1 MASSCSSGHFSKL
14 GFTQFK
20 RRRQGNLQVGGTER
34 PGVPECRG
42 QRPTVRNLPTWR
54 RARAMAS
61 TKVGD
66 GLSYQA
72 ALRWVMGRRFCN
84 AWAARVVQEKSP
96 RGGRGTGDG
105 EIGPLA
111 LCLHTQWVRTS
122 WKVTLPVRLGRVR
135 RRGTEQGLSGEGALG
150 VSDQHPPNE
159 DGGLAGAVPDR
170 RLGGEFHG
178 AGDAVV
184 PGHLGAGPSYI
195 RLLISAAAAAGP
207 SMAGDRSGQVD
218 GVALAQRAASRRNL
232 AIRVT
237 GSRRDWQQWSKS
249 SSCCRPPAPGV
260 AAAASGAVSIW
271 RAQW

>member
-1 MASSCSSGHFSKL
+1 MSGSATDSEKPSDASH
-14 GFTQFK
+14 
-20 RRRQGNLQVGGTER
+20 R
-34 PGVPECRG
+34 
-42 QRPTVRNLPTWR
+42 WR

-72 ALRWVMGRRFCN
+72 ALRWVMGCRFCN

-96 RGGRGTGDG
+96 SRAGVVRGDG

-111 LCLHTQWVRTS
+111 LCLHTQMGSYLVEGDLQ
-122 WKVTLPVRLGRVR
+122 LPAQYKPFQDLGRVR
-135 RRGTEQGLSGEGALG
+135 RRVGTEQGLSGEGALG
-150 VSDQHPPNE
+150 VSDQHPANE

-195 RLLISAAAAAGP
+195 RLLKENFQPAAAAGP

-218 GVALAQRAASRRNL
+218 GVALAHRERRPD
-232 AIRVT
+232 A
-237 GSRRDWQQWSKS
+237 
-249 SSCCRPPAPGV
+249 
-260 AAAASGAVSIW
+260 IW
-271 RAQW
+271 RSG